1 MVMVMAC
8 YSGYR
13 NKHVW
18 DRVEIELRKSLVLK
32 LGESTVLMG
41 HGHGS
46 IHLHLHLGK
55 RISAVTVP
63 DYPNDP
69 NDQIY
74 QIHLIYL
81 MGPMDRDANDPNDLN
96 DLISPTPQRPRGGR
110 PILIRDRLAC
120 KCQES
125 PTVTLALEVL
135 KE

>member
-1 MVMVMAC
+1 MLLAIGTSFWSSYGMAC

-18 DRVEIELRKSLVLK
+18 DRVEIELRKSLVLE

-41 HGHGS
+41 RGHGS

-69 NDQIY
+69 ND
-74 QIHLIYL
+74 
-81 MGPMDRDANDPNDLN
+81 PNKHTKHTR
-96 DLISPTPQRPRGGR
+96 IT
-110 PILIRDRLAC
+110 
-120 KCQES
+120 KCQA
-125 PTVTLALEVL
+125 PWTVTRMT
-135 KE
+135 